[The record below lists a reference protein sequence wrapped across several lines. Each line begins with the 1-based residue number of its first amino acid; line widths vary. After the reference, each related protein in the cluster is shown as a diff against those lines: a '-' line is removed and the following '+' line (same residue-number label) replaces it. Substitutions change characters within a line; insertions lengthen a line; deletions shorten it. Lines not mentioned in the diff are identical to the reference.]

1 MQTELTQGVVFFVTS
16 ASDLVTKRGSKQFWN
31 TWQKEQKSFV
41 WLLNWEEVTYK
52 YSYCIWTQLTIL
64 LQI

>member
-31 TWQKEQKSFV
+31 T
-41 WLLNWEEVTYK
+41 
-52 YSYCIWTQLTIL
+52 
-64 LQI
+64 